1 MSVLDSSPI
10 LGIASDKSRVL
21 KGVEAILGGKGE

>member
-10 LGIASDKSRVL
+10 SVHAGALDVVGLRGLICQ
-21 KGVEAILGGKGE
+21 VE